1 MKKQKIAQELIE
13 VLGTKFQLP
22 ATAITIFVAGILAEL
37 TILLRGG
44 TGTGKTE
51 ISKAVA
57 QFFGNSAMDIAGT
70 CIEGSN
76 SFRVQGTIGTQS
88 SSFLGGLDVA
98 ELTQGKRKV
107 VFRKFLAH
115 PIRFLD
121 EAGRLNPYVWADLA
135 SLLAEQSV
143 TIEGETFYLPRK
155 GVFLFT
161 MNPPN
166 PRDPAN
172 TDLPPFAYSRVDMKM
187 SLPAPGVGGNRRII
201 KGASSV
207 PVESRYSIN
216 DLTAVWDE
224 VKQIGLD
231 LPAEVAL
238 AAMVRS
244 TTYCEKGGTSGDK
257 NQVIE
262 AGAFPAV
269 CKDCDYAKGTLGKVC
284 SVCTPLDAR
293 ALVSATQLAKALAYI
308 DGRPVATEKDVLAA
322 MPHVIEH
329 RLHFPNLTV
338 VNREEHAHSF
348 VNAMYAASNDCITI
362 ARNPGKI
369 TEKRLAEMKSQKSP
383 LLNEILDE
391 FMEEIKKAS
400 AEIRAKLGLMESR
413 ELQQIRS
420 SLSDTDTKL
429 VDQMLHAR
437 SSVMVKVTTDLLND
451 PFFQHEFTSP
461 EGETLF
467 SPDQWESLQE
477 DGVATGQLPGVTMV
491 WDAEKVTISFMD
503 AAEADSFRK
512 KLEATEYKVLPAYTK
527 SLRDDLVKAGITIPQ
542 PSPVTPKVS
551 AVNTTVP
558 AATPAFSA
566 EVTQVSLF

>member
-1 MKKQKIAQELIE
+1 MKNQKIAQELIE
-13 VLGTKFQLP
+13 VLGNKFQLP
-22 ATAITIFVAGILAEL
+22 ATVISIFVAGILAEL

-57 QFFGNSAMDIAGT
+57 QFFGNSAMDIADT

-143 TIEGETFYLPRK
+143 TIEGETFNLPRK

-201 KGASSV
+201 KGASSA
-207 PVESRYSIN
+207 PVENRYSIK
-216 DLTAVWDE
+216 DLTAIWDE
-224 VKQIGLD
+224 VKQVGLD
-231 LPAEVAL
+231 LPAEIAL
-238 AAMVRS
+238 ATMVRS
-244 TTYCEKGGTSGDK
+244 TTYCTKGGQSGDK

-269 CKDCDYAKGTLGKVC
+269 CKECDYAKGTLGKVC

-293 ALVSATQLAKALAYI
+293 ALVSASQLAKALAYI
-308 DGRPVATEKDVLAA
+308 DGRDTATEKDVLAA

-329 RLHFPNLTV
+329 RLHFPNQTV

-348 VNAMYAASNDCITI
+348 VNAMYAASTDCITI
-362 ARNPGKI
+362 ARNPGRI
-369 TEKRLAEMKSQKSP
+369 TEKRLAEIKQQKSP

-391 FMEEIKKAS
+391 FMEEIKAAS
-400 AEIRAKLGLMESR
+400 AETRAKLGSMNTR
-413 ELQQIRS
+413 ELQQIRTAM
-420 SLSDTDTKL
+420 SDADAKL

-437 SSVMVKVTTDLLND
+437 STVMVKATTDLLND
-451 PFFQHEFTSP
+451 PFFQQEFTSP
-461 EGETLF
+461 EGEALF

-491 WDAEKVTISFMD
+491 WDAEKVTVSFKD
-503 AAEADSFRK
+503 PAEADSFRE
-512 KLEATEYKVLPAYTK
+512 KLKASEYTILPAYTK
-527 SLRDDLVKAGITIPQ
+527 SLRDDLTKAGIIIPQ
-542 PSPVTPKVS
+542 PTPVAAKPV
-551 AVNTTVP
+551 AVNAAMSTATAPSTV
-558 AATPAFSA
+558 A
-566 EVTQVSLF
+566 QGKLF